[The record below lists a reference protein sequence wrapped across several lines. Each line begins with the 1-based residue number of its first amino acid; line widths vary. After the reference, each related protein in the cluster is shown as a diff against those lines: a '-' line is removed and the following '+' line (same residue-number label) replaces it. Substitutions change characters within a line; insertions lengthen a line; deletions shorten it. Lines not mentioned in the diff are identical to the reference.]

1 MSIRITSYHYR
12 DESDFLGVNPWF
24 ALAVDRRIN
33 DIYESHRLR
42 NTIRDEVNNQFPT
55 LFRNQALASS
65 EWTQLTS
72 KLDAHTATGISQINA
87 ATERK
92 VTALVNDDAKFGE
105 LRSDISAAAIQRID
119 TLHRSSDEDYKR
131 RLRELE
137 NSNESIKSGQIWT
150 FLGGFAFG
158 VAAVL
163 FKK

>member
-24 ALAVDRRIN
+24 ALAIERRLN
-33 DIYESHRLR
+33 EVYDNHRLHSA
-42 NTIRDEVNNQFPT
+42 IRDEMNNQFPV
-55 LFRNQALASS
+55 LFRNQALSSS
-65 EWTQLTS
+65 EWAQLTS

-105 LRSDISAAAIQRID
+105 LRQDIQVAAIQRID

-137 NSNESIKSGQIWT
+137 SSNESIKSGQIWT

-163 FKK
+163 FRK